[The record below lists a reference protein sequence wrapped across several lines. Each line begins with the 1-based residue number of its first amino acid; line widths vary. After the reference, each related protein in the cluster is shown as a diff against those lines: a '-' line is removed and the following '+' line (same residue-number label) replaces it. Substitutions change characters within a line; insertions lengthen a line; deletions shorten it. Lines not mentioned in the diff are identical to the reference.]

1 MLMTGMLLQVF
12 GSSPDETANFRLYLN
27 RESTI
32 EALTMIQPQL
42 RSFSFG
48 EAGPIS
54 APVRC
59 SPGASDEHGTF
70 A

>member
-1 MLMTGMLLQVF
+1 MLLQVF

-27 RESTI
+27 RESTL

-42 RSFSFG
+42 LAFSFG

-54 APVRC
+54 APVCTRAPPMQSAC
-59 SPGASDEHGTF
+59 
-70 A
+70 

>member
-1 MLMTGMLLQVF
+1 MPLQVF

-27 RESTI
+27 RESTL

-42 RSFSFG
+42 LAFSFG
-48 EAGPIS
+48 EAGPVS
-54 APVRC
+54 APV
-59 SPGASDEHGTF
+59 GTP